1 MIKVMNSVEIEK
13 KIRELVGHNLI
24 KDYHVTVKR
33 GDVILW
39 LPDICKDSPFNKLVD
54 EVYVA
59 LDDSIRI
66 SIIYPNNGKK
76 VSEFIKENIDEIKRI
91 KLI

>member
-1 MIKVMNSVEIEK
+1 MNSVEIEK
-13 KIRELVGHNLI
+13 KIRELVGHYLI
-24 KDYHVTVKR
+24 KDYHVTR

-39 LPDICKDSPFNKLVD
+39 LLDICKDSPFNKLMD
-54 EVYVA
+54 EVYGA

-76 VSEFIKENIDEIKRI
+76 VSEFIKENIDEIKRMN
-91 KLI
+91 LI

>member
-1 MIKVMNSVEIEK
+1 MNGVEIEK
-13 KIRELVGHNLI
+13 KIRELVGHYLI

-39 LPDICKDSPFNKLVD
+39 LPDICKDSPFNKLMD
-54 EVYVA
+54 EVYGA

-66 SIIYPNNGKK
+66 TVIYGKK
-76 VSEFIKENIDEIKRI
+76 VSEFIKENMEEIKRM

>member
-1 MIKVMNSVEIEK
+1 MNRVEIEK
-13 KIRELVGHNLI
+13 KIRELMGHYLI

-39 LPDICKDSPFNKLVD
+39 LPDMCKDSPFDKLID
-54 EVYVA
+54 EVYGA

-66 SIIYPNNGKK
+66 TVIYPNNGKK
-76 VSEFIKENIDEIKRI
+76 VSEFIKDNIDEIRRMN
-91 KLI
+91 LI

>member
-1 MIKVMNSVEIEK
+1 MDESNISMIKVMNSVEIEK
-13 KIRELVGHNLI
+13 KIRELVGHYLI

-54 EVYVA
+54 EV
-59 LDDSIRI
+59 I
-66 SIIYPNNGKK
+66 SVPLKSGPVKY
-76 VSEFIKENIDEIKRI
+76 
-91 KLI
+91 

>member
-1 MIKVMNSVEIEK
+1 MNSVEIEK
-13 KIRELVGHNLI
+13 KIRELVEHYLI

-54 EVYVA
+54 EVYGA
-59 LDDSIRI
+59 
-66 SIIYPNNGKK
+66 
-76 VSEFIKENIDEIKRI
+76 
-91 KLI
+91 

>member
-13 KIRELVGHNLI
+13 KIRELVEHYLI

-39 LPDICKDSPFNKLVD
+39 RVVRIMGCREGLCPFSGLWHDVP
-54 EVYVA
+54 
-59 LDDSIRI
+59 L
-66 SIIYPNNGKK
+66 GKQT
-76 VSEFIKENIDEIKRI
+76 RR
-91 KLI
+91 